1 MSAER
6 QLKHDTRALCTCA
19 CCGLVQWVPP
29 APAGMK
35 TSCRRCGT
43 GVTRPSSARRG
54 NAVTA
59 ALALA
64 ALVLYPLAISL
75 PMIRVEQFGHH
86 QEASIIKGAV
96 TLMGSGQIIVGLIV
110 LICSVVLP
118 LGKLLALLTLSSAAG
133 FMGRR
138 HRAFTYRV
146 VKWTGR
152 WGMLDVLLVAI
163 LVAVLKIGDL
173 MEVSAGPAALAFTS
187 CVVLSLLASA
197 SFDPHAL
204 WVSGVQDKNPANE
217 VNPHDH
223 ES

>member
-1 MSAER
+1 
-6 QLKHDTRALCTCA
+6 
-19 CCGLVQWVPP
+19 
-29 APAGMK
+29 MK
-35 TSCRRCGT
+35 TCCRRCGT
-43 GVTRPSSARRG
+43 DVARPSSASRG
-54 NAVTA
+54 NTVTA

-75 PMIRVEQFGHH
+75 PMIRVEKFGHH
-86 QEASIIKGAV
+86 QDASIVKGAI
-96 TLMGSGQIIVGLIV
+96 TLMSSGQIIVGLIV

-118 LGKLLALLTLSSAAG
+118 LGKLMALLTLSSAAG

-146 VKWTGR
+146 VEWTGR

-187 CVVLSLLASA
+187 CVVLSLFASA

-204 WVSGVQDKNPANE
+204 WVSGVTDESTGNEANSD
-217 VNPHDH
+217 DH
-223 ES
+223 KA

>member
-1 MSAER
+1 
-6 QLKHDTRALCTCA
+6 
-19 CCGLVQWVPP
+19 V
-29 APAGMK
+29 
-35 TSCRRCGT
+35 RR
-43 GVTRPSSARRG
+43 S

-86 QEASIIKGAV
+86 QEASIVKGAV
-96 TLMGSGQIIVGLIV
+96 TLIGSGQVVVGLIV
-110 LICSVVLP
+110 LVCSVVLP
-118 LGKLLALLTLSSAAG
+118 LGKLLALLVLSSAAG
-133 FMGRR
+133 VMGGR
-138 HRAFTYRV
+138 HRALTYRV
-146 VKWTGR
+146 VEFTGR

-173 MEVSAGPAALAFTS
+173 MDVSAGPAALAFTS

-204 WVSGVQDKNPANE
+204 WVSGAACEPTDEKVGENDS
-217 VNPHDH
+217 